1 MTRAEA
7 IRRLKTLRNYCRSII
22 RDEYEG
28 GTWEQNIEALDI
40 AIEELRSPTPELAAL
55 WAENELLKADRTKL
69 SQNYDTLALLEA
81 VERQQLMRIRAVL
94 EKIDLEGE

>member
-1 MTRAEA
+1 MTRKEA
-7 IRRLKTLRNYCRSII
+7 IRRLKTLRDHCRSII

-28 GTWEQNIEALDI
+28 GIWKQNIEALDL

-55 WAENELLKADRTKL
+55 WAENELLKAERTKL
-69 SQNYDTLALLEA
+69 SQSYDTLALLEA

>member
-1 MTRAEA
+1 MTRKEA

-28 GTWEQNIEALDI
+28 GIWKQNIEALDL
-40 AIEELRSPTPELAAL
+40 AIEELRSTPELAAL
-55 WAENELLKADRTKL
+55 WAENELLKAERTKL
-69 SQNYDTLALLEA
+69 SQNYETLASLEA

>member
-1 MTRAEA
+1 MTRDEA

-28 GTWEQNIEALDI
+28 SIWKQNIEALDL
-40 AIEELRSPTPELAAL
+40 AIEELRTAPELAAL
-55 WAENELLKADRTKL
+55 WAENEQLKADRTKL

-81 VERQQLMRIRAVL
+81 VERQRLMRIRAVL